1 MASGIFA
8 ILDDITVLLD
18 DAVVISKVAAKKTA
32 GLLGDD
38 LAVNAEK
45 ATGFHASREFPV
57 LWAITKGSFRNK
69 LIILPLAFLLSAYI
83 PWLIVPVLLLGGTY
97 LSYEGAEKIYE
108 IFVPHKKHE
117 TIAAQESAEAEE
129 ILKRENGKIKS
140 AVRTDFILSVEII
153 IVGLGTVMEH
163 SLLMQVVVVSFIAI
177 AATIGVY
184 GLVALLVRM
193 DDAGFYLVE
202 CSKNMKG
209 FIARC
214 VNRAGMFLVAA
225 LPWIIRVL
233 GFVGTAA
240 MLLVGGGMFV
250 HNIKA
255 VHHTLDFMPSI
266 AAELVSGLM
275 VGAVSLLVVKLLE
288 KLLKKLKHYPDVARV
303 EDATDLRR
311 QG

>member
-117 TIAAQESAEAEE
+117 TIAAQESADAEE
-129 ILKRENGKIKS
+129 ILKREVGKIKS

-209 FIARC
+209 
-214 VNRAGMFLVAA
+214 
-225 LPWIIRVL
+225 
-233 GFVGTAA
+233 
-240 MLLVGGGMFV
+240 V
-250 HNIKA
+250 HRP
-255 VHHTLDFMPSI
+255 MC
-266 AAELVSGLM
+266 
-275 VGAVSLLVVKLLE
+275 
-288 KLLKKLKHYPDVARV
+288 
-303 EDATDLRR
+303 
-311 QG
+311 Q

>member
-8 ILDDITVLLD
+8 ILDDIAVLLD
-18 DAVVISKVAAKKTA
+18 DAAVLSKVAARKTA

-45 ATGFHASREFPV
+45 ATGFKASRELPV

-69 LIILPLAFLLSAYI
+69 LIILPLAFLLSAYA

-108 IFVPHKKHE
+108 LFEPHEKH
-117 TIAAQESAEAEE
+117 AAMATQVSAHPEE
-129 ILKRENGKIKS
+129 ILKREVSKIKS
-140 AVRTDFILSVEII
+140 AVRTDFILSIEII
-153 IVGLGTVMEH
+153 VVGLGTVMEH
-163 SLLMQVVVVSFIAI
+163 ELLMQILVVSFIAI
-177 AATIGVY
+177 LATIGVY

-193 DDAGFYLVE
+193 DDVGFYLIE
-202 CSKNMKG
+202 RSKGREG
-209 FIARC
+209 FMAR
-214 VNRAGMFLVAA
+214 VVKRVGMLLVAA
-225 LPWIIRVL
+225 LPWIIRLL

-250 HNIKA
+250 HNIDV
-255 VHHTLDFMPSI
+255 VHHTLDFMPTI
-266 AAELVSGLM
+266 AAELVSGLI

-288 KLLKKLKHYPDVARV
+288 TLLKKHKHKGLA
-303 EDATDLRR
+303 
-311 QG
+311 QK

>member
-18 DAVVISKVAAKKTA
+18 DAAVLSKVAAKKTA
-32 GLLGDD
+32 GILGDD

-69 LIILPLAFLLSAYI
+69 LIILPLAFLLSAYA

-97 LSYEGAEKIYE
+97 LAYEGAEKIVE
-108 IFVPHKKHE
+108 LFVHHEKHDTTAAME
-117 TIAAQESAEAEE
+117 TADPEE
-129 ILKRENGKIKS
+129 LLKREGEKIKS
-140 AVRTDFILSVEII
+140 AIRTDFILSIEII

-163 SLLMQVVVVSFIAI
+163 SLLMQIMVVSFIAI
-177 AATIGVY
+177 LATIGVY

-193 DDAGFYLVE
+193 DDVGFYLIE
-202 CSKNMKG
+202 RSKGREG
-209 FIARC
+209 FIARG
-214 VNRAGMFLVAA
+214 VNRTGMLLVAA
-225 LPWIIRVL
+225 LPWIIRIL

-250 HNIKA
+250 HNIDV
-255 VHHTLDFMPSI
+255 VHHTLNFMPTI
-266 AAELVSGLM
+266 AAELVSGLV
-275 VGAVSLLVVKLLE
+275 VGAVSLLVVKVMK
-288 KLLKKLKHYPDVARV
+288 KLLTRLNRKPKSLTQSRKAAKL
-303 EDATDLRR
+303 
-311 QG
+311 